1 MAALK
6 FVCKMDSKENHN
18 EVKKKLYFAGGAV
31 VREKIWDISS
41 GFQSEL
47 EILCEGGTL
56 YRDLKDSGI
65 VTNIT
70 IVN

>member
-6 FVCKMDSKENHN
+6 FVCKMNSKESHN
-18 EVKKKLYFAGGAV
+18 EVKRKLYFAGGAV
-31 VREKIWDISS
+31 IREKIWDISS

-47 EILCEGGTL
+47 EIICEGGTL
-56 YRDLKDSGI
+56 YRDLKDSDLVI
-65 VTNIT
+65 NIN